1 MTYHAFRQSIDN
13 IELPEQFN
21 CPYCYTPHPL
31 SLIAANEVMQYL
43 DSRADWQTELSLGKM
58 FGVLVVRDGNNIGF
72 LAAFSGELAGNNY
85 HSFFV
90 PPIFDFLEPNGIFK
104 TEEARITE
112 INHRID
118 ALQQSSELNK
128 LTVELDNYRQQTIAE
143 TASMRAEIEQRR
155 AIRHTLRAHNPDAS
169 TLAQLMRESQ
179 HDKAQLKR
187 YTRSRVATE
196 AQLSNQIADINRQI
210 DTLKA
215 ERHHRSIRLQR
226 WLFTN
231 FRVVNCRGEY
241 RSLRDI
247 FASQKHCLPP
257 AGAGECA
264 APKLLQFAFKNHLTP
279 ICMAEFWYG
288 RSPIGIL
295 RTHGRFYPA
304 CQSKCQPILDYMLQG
319 LTVAPNR
326 LLSQLDSQ
334 IDIVY
339 EDQWLIVVDKPAGM
353 LSEPG
358 LGNAHCIIDKLK
370 EIRPDIAS
378 LFVVHRLDMQTSGLL
393 LIAKDRTTQALL
405 RTMFEQREIHKQYV
419 ALLEGQVKVDSGTID
434 LPLIADIDDRPR
446 QKVDTVNGKSAV
458 TKFVVLERSENTTRI
473 RFFPLTGRTHQLRV
487 HSASPLG
494 LDCPI
499 VGDNLYGSPAER
511 LFLHA
516 EVLEFQHPHTNQ
528 LMHLT
533 KSADF

>member
-1 MTYHAFRQSIDN
+1 MTYHAFRQSVDN

-31 SLIAANEVMQYL
+31 SLLAVDEVMQYI
-43 DSRADWQTELSLGKM
+43 DARADWKNELSLGKM
-58 FGVLVVRDGNNIGF
+58 FGVLVVRNGNNIGF
-72 LAAFSGELAGNNY
+72 IAAFSGELAGSNH
-85 HSFFV
+85 HSYFV

-118 ALQQSSELNK
+118 ALGQSSELKK
-128 LTVELDNYRQQTIAE
+128 LITELENHRQQTIAE

-155 AIRHTLRAHNPDAS
+155 AIRHAQRANNPDAS
-169 TLAQLMRESQ
+169 TLARLTRESQ
-179 HDKAQLKR
+179 HDKTELKR
-187 YTRSRVATE
+187 YIRARAATE
-196 AQLSNQIADINRQI
+196 AQLVDRIADINSQI
-210 DTLKA
+210 DALKA

-226 WLFTN
+226 WLFSN
-231 FRVVNCRGEY
+231 FRIINYRGKY

-257 AGAGECA
+257 SGAGECA

-288 RSPIGIL
+288 RSPVGIL

-326 LLSQLDSQ
+326 LLSQPDCQ

-339 EDQWLIVVDKPAGM
+339 EDQWLIVVDKPSGM

-358 LGNAHCIIDKLK
+358 LGDTRCIIDTLK
-370 EIRPDIAS
+370 EIRSDLAT
-378 LFVVHRLDMQTSGLL
+378 LLVVHRLDMQTSGLL
-393 LIAKDRTTQALL
+393 IIAKDRATQALL
-405 RTMFEQREIHKQYV
+405 RTMFEQRKIHKQYI
-419 ALLEGQVKVDSGTID
+419 ALLDGQVKVDSGTID
-434 LPLIADIDDRPR
+434 LPLIADFDDRPR

-458 TKFVVLERSENTTRI
+458 TKFVVIERLDNTTRV

-487 HSASPLG
+487 HAASPLG
-494 LDCPI
+494 LGCPI

-516 EVLEFQHPHTNQ
+516 EMLEFQHPHTNQ